1 VINNVITL
9 AAVPMVLAR
18 GAGFYKNFG
27 QGRSL
32 GTLPMQLAGNLL
44 HGGLVEKAFGV
55 TLRELLYDFGGGSAS
70 GRPIRAVQVGGPLGP
85 YLPEALFDTPF
96 DYEAFAAVGGTVGHG
111 GIVAFDDTVDM
122 AQQARYS
129 MEFCVEES
137 CGKCTPCRIGSTR
150 GVETID
156 KIIAGDSENNNREQ
170 QIHLL
175 RNLCDTMINGS
186 LCAMGSMT
194 PLPVLSALNHFSEDF
209 NKVPVANPANRPI
222 ALKETL

>member
-1 VINNVITL
+1 
-9 AAVPMVLAR
+9 M
-18 GAGFYKNFG
+18 
-27 QGRSL
+27 
-32 GTLPMQLAGNLL
+32 
-44 HGGLVEKAFGV
+44 
-55 TLRELLYDFGGGSAS
+55 
-70 GRPIRAVQVGGPLGP
+70 
-85 YLPEALFDTPF
+85 
-96 DYEAFAAVGGTVGHG
+96 
-111 GIVAFDDTVDM
+111 AFDDTVDM
-122 AQQARYS
+122 AKQARYS

-156 KIIAGDSENNNREQ
+156 KIIANDGREQ

-209 NKVPVANPANRPI
+209 NKAPAAASARPM
-222 ALKETL
+222 AVKETL